1 MDHAASTICREANCD
16 VLIKGGHLDGATKT
30 DILYHDSKRIE
41 KYEAKTVNTRNTH
54 GTGCTLSSAIT
65 AHIALGYSMADAI
78 RLAKEYLYR
87 ALEAGKDVEIGKGHG
102 PVNHFF
108 EPKRMESTGK

>member
-1 MDHAASTICREANCD
+1 VA
-16 VLIKGGHLDGATKT
+16 
-30 DILYHDSKRIE
+30 
-41 KYEAKTVNTRNTH
+41 KYEAKTVDTRNTH

-65 AHIALGYSMADAI
+65 AHIALGYNMAVSI
-78 RLAKEYLYR
+78 RLAKEYLYK

-108 EPKRMESTGK
+108 EPKRMEAKRR